1 MFTTEDPKNFSFSAV
16 PNEIRNQS
24 HQSNEPNQTPKT
36 KKQTNVIGVEEEDKV
51 EEIVQVE
58 VPVAEEVVE
67 KKVEKKKKAT
77 RRPKRKRIVQVD
89 PDYRPQYK
97 KNMGVKEYRWILAYT
112 QNQPE
117 KWDVWENALAYK
129 HQWDDKNLPLFP
141 ENRGLLHDRLH
152 SSISDLATYCDFTA
166 ANN

>member
-1 MFTTEDPKNFSFSAV
+1 
-16 PNEIRNQS
+16 
-24 HQSNEPNQTPKT
+24 
-36 KKQTNVIGVEEEDKV
+36 VIVE
-51 EEIVQVE
+51 VE

-112 QNQPE
+112 
-117 KWDVWENALAYK
+117 
-129 HQWDDKNLPLFP
+129 
-141 ENRGLLHDRLH
+141 
-152 SSISDLATYCDFTA
+152 
-166 ANN
+166 